1 MTERS
6 GSDRYG
12 PASDRG
18 EPIPPGSGPPELVAD
33 ELQDRPAWTHGMR
46 PNTMVKV
53 GMEWAQAGVLAGL
66 VGLVYAP
73 TLLGMY
79 RKWAGDDD
87 YSHAFLIPLLVGY
100 LLWEDRH
107 RLKHAR
113 KRPCWPGLFLLIIAT
128 LLSYYGILGSDIS
141 AARISWWL
149 MVVAIILFCYGLET
163 FKVLLL
169 PLLILSFTIPLP
181 NVINAKVMVYLK
193 MVSSSLGAFILRLFG
208 YPVFVQGNI
217 IDLGITQLQV
227 VDACSGLRYVLP
239 LLAIGLV
246 SAHFFQKVLWK
257 KALLVLATIPV
268 AILMNTFRI
277 AGTGIITNTL
287 GQEYAEGFFHGFS
300 GWLVFMSSFGLLFAL
315 NLVLNRFGGRRTAPE
330 ATKARSP
337 EARCQM
343 STDGPPTPP
352 LSIAN
357 HFPALICLACLS
369 SILALGLRTTAMP
382 ALKLPQGITSFPLEF
397 SGWQGTREY
406 LNPEITALSGAEEAF
421 AAAYRKGPAMV
432 SFYLGYRGSPFLES
446 EEFFHSP
453 NICLPSQGWQTI
465 EETTMAIPEVHP
477 SFKRF
482 VVRRMVLAQHGGYLL
497 TFYWFQ
503 TRNTVAHD
511 IFRNRL
517 HLALHALKRDNTSDT
532 FVRLLTMVPREK
544 SLDEAEAWLIAF
556 VHDLEPVLLQFLGH

>member
-18 EPIPPGSGPPELVAD
+18 EPIPPGTRSPELVAD
-33 ELQDRPAWTHGMR
+33 ELPDRPAWTHGMR

-107 RLKHAR
+107 RLKHLR
-113 KRPCWPGLFLLIIAT
+113 TQPCWPGLLLLMIAT
-128 LLSYYGILGSDIS
+128 LFSCYGILGSDIS

-149 MVVAIILFCYGLET
+149 MVVAIILFCYGLEA

-169 PLLILSFTIPLP
+169 PLLVLSFTIPLP
-181 NVINAKVMVYLK
+181 NVINARVMVYLK
-193 MVSSSLGAFILRLFG
+193 MVSSHLGAFILRLFG

-257 KALLVLATIPV
+257 KALLVLAAIPV

-300 GWLVFMSSFGLLFAL
+300 GWLVFMFSFALLFAL
-315 NLVLNRFGGRRTAPE
+315 NFVLNRFGGRRTAPAE
-330 ATKARSP
+330 TKGRPP
-337 EARCQM
+337 ETRCQR
-343 STDGPPTPP
+343 STHGPPTPP
-352 LSIAN
+352 QSIAN
-357 HFPALICLACLS
+357 HFPALICFACL
-369 SILALGLRTTAMP
+369 IAIFAFGLRTMAMP
-382 ALKLPQGITSFPLEF
+382 AVKLPQGISSFPLEF
-397 SGWQGTREY
+397 SGWQGTKEY
-406 LNPEITALSGAEEAF
+406 LNPEITARSGAEEAF
-421 AAAYRKGPAMV
+421 AAVYRKGPAMV

-477 SFKRF
+477 SFNRF
-482 VVRRMVLAQHGGYLL
+482 VVRRMVLAQHGGRML

-503 TRNTVAHD
+503 TRNTIAQD

-532 FVRLLTMVPREK
+532 FVRLMTLVPRDR
-544 SLDEAEAWLIAF
+544 SLDEAQAWMITF
-556 VHDLEPVLLQFLGH
+556 VYDLEPVLLQFLGH